1 MSTMVAD
8 TVLERE
14 NTPDTMPDSR
24 IKGRNVLVVGMAR
37 SGLAGARML
46 AARGAT
52 VFVSDMRAADDLRHE
67 TTQLHDAGI
76 RFETGGH
83 TLEALAGVDLVV
95 VSPGV
100 PASNVLVAAAEQRGV
115 PVVSE
120 IEIASWLTNAPV
132 LAVTGSNGKS
142 TTTSWL
148 GAIYKGAGRPVE
160 VGGNIGRAFS
170 EFAADTQVDTRIVL
184 EVSTFQLERTNDF
197 HAHVA
202 SILNLTPDHLDRHGS
217 FEEYVRLKFRILEN
231 QTSADVAVLNA
242 DDDTIVRVDLDKS
255 IGKAQRWWFS
265 VLHPVTPGVWWDGE
279 SLSYDTGTRQG
290 RIPGSDRLIPPG
302 IHNRANAAAAVAM
315 ALADGL
321 APEEIERGLT
331 NFAGVEHRLENVA
344 TINGITYVNDS
355 KATNPDS
362 VSKAVASFDRP
373 LVLIMG
379 GLDKGTDF
387 RLLIDDFKSR
397 VRAIVFT
404 GKAAA
409 KLEVELGA
417 DFPYRTAAKFAD
429 AFDAAVDLA
438 QAGDVVLL
446 SPGCASFDQFDN
458 YEHRGNVFKQLV
470 TDLSRT
476 LEGAK

>member
-1 MSTMVAD
+1 MSTMPVEQ
-8 TVLERE
+8 VPERE
-14 NTPDTMPDSR
+14 TKPNTMPATR
-24 IKGRNVLVVGMAR
+24 ITGRNVLVVGMAR
-37 SGLAGARML
+37 SGLAAARMM

-52 VFVSDMRAADDLRHE
+52 VFVSDMGAADKLAHE
-67 TTQLHDAGI
+67 ISLLGDTGI

-83 TLEALAGVDLVV
+83 TLDALAGVDLVV

-100 PASNVLVAAAEQRGV
+100 PASNVLVAAAEERGI
-115 PVVSE
+115 PVVAE
-120 IEIASWLTNAPV
+120 IETASWVTSAPI
-132 LAVTGSNGKS
+132 LAITGSNGKS

-148 GAIYKGAGRPVE
+148 GAIYKGAKRPVE

-170 EFAADTQVDTRIVL
+170 EFASDTKVDTRIVL
-184 EVSTFQLERTNDF
+184 EVSTFQLERTNEF

-202 SILNLTPDHLDRHGS
+202 AILNLTPDHLDRHGS

-231 QTSADVAVLNA
+231 QTSADFAVLNA
-242 DDDTIVRVDLDKS
+242 DDQTIVRVDLDKPV
-255 IGKAQRWWFS
+255 GKAQRWWFS
-265 VLHPVTPGVWWDGE
+265 VAHSVTPGVWWDGAY
-279 SLSYDTGTRQG
+279 LAYDTGDRQG
-290 RIPGSDRLIPPG
+290 RIPGSDKLIPPG
-302 IHNRANAAAAVAM
+302 LHNRANAAAAVCM

-321 APEEIERGLT
+321 TPEEIEPGLT
-331 NFAGVEHRLENVA
+331 AFAGVAHRLEHVA
-344 TINGITYVNDS
+344 TINEITYVNDS

-362 VSKAVASFDRP
+362 VSKAVASFNRP

-387 RLLIDDFKSR
+387 RLLIDDFKDR

-404 GKAAA
+404 GKAAP

-438 QAGDVVLL
+438 EPGDIVLL
-446 SPGCASFDQFDN
+446 SPGCASFDQFRN
-458 YEHRGNVFKQLV
+458 YEHRGDVFKQLV
-470 TDLSRT
+470 TDLART
-476 LEGAK
+476 LEGAQ